1 MPHWIPRLSKW
12 RYYLM
17 WTVVQTIGRMPM
29 SWRYG
34 IAKFGSDRIYSWGP
48 NIGKNVRDN
57 MRHVLGPDASEE
69 EIDRLARQC
78 TENTGRYYADVIGMH
93 RMNIQK
99 FWDEDM
105 QIDGLNYLDEAAARG
120 QGVIIASAH
129 YANPEFAVQ
138 GLAAIGIRVFAL
150 VEPLDPPELGRLMR
164 GLRTVHGHVYEPV
177 GFGAIKD
184 ALTWLRK
191 GGVVAILID
200 RDIQKRGVV
209 LDFCGAPARFPTGA
223 VDLAL
228 RTNAMLLPGWVRRVG
243 GYKIHT
249 VLGPPLEMI
258 RTGDREEDLRVNTA
272 AMLALFEQHLKKDP
286 GQWSVLDRIWP
297 EELQREAVK
306 SKTP

>member
-1 MPHWIPRLSKW
+1 
-12 RYYLM
+12 M
-17 WTVVQTIGRMPM
+17 WFVVQTIGRMPL

-34 IAKFGSDRIYSWGP
+34 IAKFGSDRIYAWGP

-57 MRHVLGPDASEE
+57 MRHVLGPDAPEE

-78 TENTGRYYADVIGMH
+78 AENTGRYYADVVGMH
-93 RMNIQK
+93 RMNIKK
-99 FWDEDM
+99 FWDHDM
-105 QIDGLNYLDEAAARG
+105 QIEGIEYVQEATARG

-138 GLAAIGIRVFAL
+138 GLAAVGIRVFAL
-150 VEPLDPPELGRLMR
+150 VEPLEPPELGRLMR

-184 ALTWLRK
+184 ALNWLRK

-200 RDIQKRGVV
+200 RDIQKRGIV

-249 VLGPPLEMI
+249 VLGPPLELI
-258 RTGDREEDLRVNTA
+258 RTGDRDHDLRVNTA
-272 AMLALFEQHLKKDP
+272 AMLALFEQHLKQDP

-297 EELQREAVK
+297 EDLQRDRSA
-306 SKTP
+306 SPPSGQA